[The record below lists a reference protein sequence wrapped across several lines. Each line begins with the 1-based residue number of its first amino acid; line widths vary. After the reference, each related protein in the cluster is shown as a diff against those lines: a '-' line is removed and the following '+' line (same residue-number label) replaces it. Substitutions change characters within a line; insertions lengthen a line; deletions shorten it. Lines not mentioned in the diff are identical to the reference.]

1 MLKVT
6 CKRRGEVR
14 ESFCQDALNPSA
26 LQGEHAQQH
35 NLLFSSTS
43 MLLVSQAMHIPI
55 SVQQKHPLELDG
67 ACTFDPHP
75 SPLLRA
81 LEGGTGQAGE
91 ASWVPNALPSP
102 HPRSHLC
109 GGSLLEREDRLPL
122 LRTPLLHFLGVA
134 HDGVHIAV
142 SIKAGVEVKAQVGR
156 VLPQIHH
163 KAAGK
168 GDRHHSSTSLITM
181 TASGPAPSSPEEGV
195 QGEIP

>member
-1 MLKVT
+1 MELAHLILTHHHCSEPWRV
-6 CKRRGEVR
+6 
-14 ESFCQDALNPSA
+14 
-26 LQGEHAQQH
+26 AQAKQEKP
-35 NLLFSSTS
+35 
-43 MLLVSQAMHIPI
+43 VGCP
-55 SVQQKHPLELDG
+55 
-67 ACTFDPHP
+67 
-75 SPLLRA
+75 
-81 LEGGTGQAGE
+81 
-91 ASWVPNALPSP
+91 VPNALPSSP

-109 GGSLLEREDRLPL
+109 GGSLLERENSLPL